1 MSPRLLFA
9 MLVAVVVAA
18 FGALPANAIS
28 RTLGTAADPGL
39 SAYIGQVL
47 RVRPG
52 ASFVAPPRYVGGVR
66 TPRGLV
72 LLWAARRLDGTQC
85 SGIEAAFGDPDIV
98 RMNLAGRTIADNG
111 IACGGGPIPLGAGNA
126 GLTDGQGIGSLRVEY
141 GQVPPRV
148 HVVRVTFE
156 DGRTQRATP
165 DHGWVIVA
173 FKSEA
178 RRPGHRPI
186 LEQALDARDRPIA
199 TKRINP
205 WEYGGT
211 EPALPP
217 LEGPGSIQLAAVR
230 TSSGIAQL
238 RLSAP
243 GRGWQRQQC
252 WGAVIDGHSTSI
264 LCSYPASFDPRLPQ
278 PSTNNLFLYG
288 PRLPGIAIAIATR
301 ADQAWLVAA
310 DHSVKSGRVVLLTLA
325 GSRQMLVIA
334 ATDRGR
340 SALTGIVTSRGG
352 RIVGALLMAGR
363 KGDSTTTAPCFLAAP
378 SAGAPAATPAC
389 RALMAIATRRAG
401 VART

>member
-156 DGRTQRATP
+156 D
-165 DHGWVIVA
+165 
-173 FKSEA
+173 
-178 RRPGHRPI
+178 
-186 LEQALDARDRPIA
+186 L
-199 TKRINP
+199 
-205 WEYGGT
+205 
-211 EPALPP
+211 
-217 LEGPGSIQLAAVR
+217 LAC
-230 TSSGIAQL
+230 
-238 RLSAP
+238 SAP
-243 GRGWQRQQC
+243 
-252 WGAVIDGHSTSI
+252 H
-264 LCSYPASFDPRLPQ
+264 P
-278 PSTNNLFLYG
+278 
-288 PRLPGIAIAIATR
+288 
-301 ADQAWLVAA
+301 
-310 DHSVKSGRVVLLTLA
+310 
-325 GSRQMLVIA
+325 
-334 ATDRGR
+334 
-340 SALTGIVTSRGG
+340 
-352 RIVGALLMAGR
+352 
-363 KGDSTTTAPCFLAAP
+363 TTA
-378 SAGAPAATPAC
+378 G
-389 RALMAIATRRAG
+389 
-401 VART
+401 